1 MLSKE
6 DKAKFVYFVKSGTA
20 EVRYFNQAGS
30 RPAVSSN
37 QNYII
42 SSQRP
47 YNFISLAKHDSFG
60 MEPPEQAE
68 IEKEVICSS
77 DCVFLKIDKRLLAI
91 IITSYDLE
99 FQQKN
104 KLWSEVNINNQIKG
118 QNYLSPEKELL
129 LKNVERI
136 RTSERKIR
144 DIKLKYLSSSK
155 SKKEVLPFPL
165 PKQDNLREAI
175 RELPQEDKRDA
186 SRLASPDERRRM
198 IKTT

>member
-1 MLSKE
+1 VSEEKRTAGEKVLTRE
-6 DKAKFVYFVKSGTA
+6 DKSKFVYFVKNGTA
-20 EVRYFNQAGS
+20 EIRYFNQTGAK
-30 RPAVSSN
+30 PAALSS
-37 QNYII
+37 QNYYI

-47 YNFISLAKHDSFG
+47 YTLISIDKHDSFG
-60 MEPPEQAE
+60 MESPDQVE

-91 IITSYDLE
+91 IITSFDLE

-155 SKKEVLPFPL
+155 SKK
-165 PKQDNLREAI
+165 
-175 RELPQEDKRDA
+175 
-186 SRLASPDERRRM
+186 
-198 IKTT
+198 